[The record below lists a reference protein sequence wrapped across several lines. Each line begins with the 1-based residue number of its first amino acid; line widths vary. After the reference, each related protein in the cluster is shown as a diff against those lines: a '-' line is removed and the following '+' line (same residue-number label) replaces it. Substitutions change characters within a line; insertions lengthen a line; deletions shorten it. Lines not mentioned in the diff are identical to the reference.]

1 LQFIVTAFDLEN
13 FLKDRYC
20 GNSQKKSRV
29 NDESKRRKSLHQD
42 QGKASEISLKIY
54 RDLESI
60 VDSYVSTQTA
70 KSLNEFASQQ
80 NASAADPGKGVQ
92 QDLTN
97 KSIPAG
103 RIRRKDSTNSTEKSN
118 IATHDSN
125 EDGKGRVQF
134 PNTLEYGN
142 GHFMEYGMGLPWTML
157 QNPSTVADSG
167 KGIMATGAKSDVGRN
182 VISGNAVNH
191 VLGPFPSSGDLWIQ
205 SYMKFLNSSSNLK
218 EPGKRSLKLPVK
230 EELQDEKDAKTKSIA
245 RIEEQADMAQE
256 VPRGESGIERPG
268 RPPSYDGMVKWCV
281 DLKRFLSQ
289 KDVMLTIEDV
299 IPLVNNKSI
308 YDAGTQAKH
317 KKSLVGST
325 LRKRVVGIYGIS
337 WSQVATS
344 EDKDLHK
351 KITNASIMHAAKI
364 LMDRKG
370 FNANGRTAGMS
381 DEAIKNQAIALEDSQ
396 SLGDD
401 GTGNNLGKDLQ
412 QHNRQGGS
420 HDSKVQN
427 STKDNRETIICV
439 PQNIP
444 ESPELSHIIRKSKHQ
459 FLAFEEV
466 ALLLKSASQGILPVS
481 LQVNYRPCSGT
492 LYLINRSKVAKFRC
506 DGYHFR
512 KRETHTRKLL
522 PSKEK
527 LNCYYA
533 GGPGDEIQRRS
544 YWLLTE
550 SNEEAKDSSNRLQDI
565 VLIHYIERK
574 SQDGDDEVTKLM
586 FEKSLLEQKI
596 AEINQKLNG

>member
-1 LQFIVTAFDLEN
+1 MRFIRTAFELEN
-13 FLKDRYC
+13 FLKDRYS

-29 NDESKRRKSLHQD
+29 NDESKGRRSWHED
-42 QGKASEISLKIY
+42 QGQTNEISFKIY
-54 RDLESI
+54 RELEGI

-70 KSLNEFASQQ
+70 KSLNEFASHQ
-80 NASAADPGKGVQ
+80 NASVVDPLKGAQHDV
-92 QDLTN
+92 TN
-97 KSIPAG
+97 KSLAG
-103 RIRRKDSTNSTEKSN
+103 SLGRNYSSNATEKSD
-118 IATHDSN
+118 APTRASN
-125 EDGKGRVQF
+125 VDAKGKQQLPRSV
-134 PNTLEYGN
+134 EYGN

-157 QNPSTVADSG
+157 QNPSTVADNSN
-167 KGIMATGAKSDVGRN
+167 GIMTTGVKSDVGRS

-191 VLGPFPSSGDLWIQ
+191 VLGPFASGDMWIQ
-205 SYMKFLNSSSNLK
+205 SYMKFLNSASNMEESRK
-218 EPGKRSLKLPVK
+218 NSLKAPVK
-230 EELQDEKDAKTKSIA
+230 QELNAEKDGHKKPVA
-245 RIEEQADMAQE
+245 RIEEQAIMTQD
-256 VPRGESGIERPG
+256 VPRGDTGVERPG
-268 RPPSYDGMVKWCV
+268 RPPSYDEMVKWCV

-299 IPLVNNKSI
+299 IPLVNNNLI
-308 YDAGTQAKH
+308 YQTGTQANHRKL
-317 KKSLVGST
+317 LVGST
-325 LRKRVVGIYGIS
+325 LRKRVMGIYGIT

-351 KITNASIMHAAKI
+351 KIANPDIMHAAKI
-364 LMDRKG
+364 LMERKG

-381 DEAIKNQAIALEDSQ
+381 DEPNKEQSIAFEDTHSP
-396 SLGDD
+396 GDD
-401 GTGNNLGKDLQ
+401 DTDNKVGKDQ
-412 QHNRQGGS
+412 QQGTRQGGS
-420 HDSKVQN
+420 QESKTQN
-427 STKDNRETIICV
+427 NTKDRRETTICV

-522 PSKEK
+522 SSKEK

-544 YWLLTE
+544 YWLLIE
-550 SNEEAKDSSNRLQDI
+550 SNEEAENSSNRLQDI
-565 VLIHYIERK
+565 VLIHYMERK
-574 SQDGDDEVTKLM
+574 SPDGDDEMTKLM

-596 AEINQKLNG
+596 AEINEKLNG